1 MVGESGTQSDYDE
14 EWEKLLD
21 SGILEDLIKKAEV
34 ENAVKQATQADFP
47 DCEVLESLV
56 QKAEQ
61 ESAVKRATQV
71 VPSFSTPQSRQV
83 LAPPPNLLVDGHIP
97 SLQPSCILSTSL
109 PVANGAQIPGRA
121 QVHSE
126 NTFNTRSQVLHGPSF
141 AKPPLPFDPRGSQS
155 YNQDRHESTHQL
167 INLSQYP
174 TQTPGSVRYNG
185 TPANGAVSTPNQ
197 PPNGVSGLHRDGE
210 ISQLRT
216 KLLKVRRATFRAEFC
231 IFTFFVSP
239 MLSKNMPHGRW
250 VKHMVLFFTTE
261 NSSCWI
267 KCWLFNGLVIGTS
280 LGLC

>member
-47 DCEVLESLV
+47 DSQILESLV

-71 VPSFSTPQSRQV
+71 VPSFSTPQSRQGLV
-83 LAPPPNLLVDGHIP
+83 PPPTLPVDGLIP
-97 SLQPSCILSTSL
+97 SVQPSCILSTSV
-109 PVANGAQIPGRA
+109 PVSNAAQIPGRA

-126 NTFNTRSQVLHGPSF
+126 NTFNTRSQVLHGPGL
-141 AKPPLPFDPRGSQS
+141 AKPPLPFDARGSQS
-155 YNQDRHESTHQL
+155 YNQDRYENTHAH

-174 TQTPGSVRYNG
+174 TQTPGSIRYNP
-185 TPANGAVSTPNQ
+185 TPVNGAVSTPNQ
-197 PPNGVSGLHRDGE
+197 LSNGVPGLHRDAE

-216 KLLKVRRATFRAEFC
+216 KLLKV
-231 IFTFFVSP
+231 
-239 MLSKNMPHGRW
+239 KQ
-250 VKHMVLFFTTE
+250 
-261 NSSCWI
+261 
-267 KCWLFNGLVIGTS
+267 
-280 LGLC
+280 